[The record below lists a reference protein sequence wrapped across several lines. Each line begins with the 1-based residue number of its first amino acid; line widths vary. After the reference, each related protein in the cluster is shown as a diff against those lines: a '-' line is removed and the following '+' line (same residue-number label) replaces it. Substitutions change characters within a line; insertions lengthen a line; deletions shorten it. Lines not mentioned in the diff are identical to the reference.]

1 MLVGAFGRFATL
13 SKRKKVINSNS
24 NLAKE
29 CECMKKQLRG
39 IALILFGIL
48 LAVIGIVD
56 ELFSAGDY
64 YMILCIAGVVC
75 GIVGVIMTF
84 VKE

>member
-1 MLVGAFGRFATL
+1 
-13 SKRKKVINSNS
+13 
-24 NLAKE
+24 
-29 CECMKKQLRG
+29 MKKQLRG

-48 LAVIGIVD
+48 LAIIGVAD

-64 YMILCIAGVVC
+64 LMILCIAGVAC

-84 VKE
+84 LKE

>member
-1 MLVGAFGRFATL
+1 MSALFHLYLCGRNAAEW
-13 SKRKKVINSNS
+13 VI
-24 NLAKE
+24 
-29 CECMKKQLRG
+29 CMKKQLRG

-48 LAVIGIVD
+48 LAIIGIVD

-64 YMILCIAGVVC
+64 YMLLCIVGVVC

-84 VKE
+84 LKE